1 MGKTLILLL
10 CIAGAVTEPAFAQK
24 KGSGK
29 RNVHSKQFSQNSR
42 IATWTLEQRVSFK
55 LTPTSL
61 LDSYGALL
69 PLGLEYYFDEK
80 FGISFDVALPL
91 YYVLNNARDAP
102 HKKINSDY
110 RLRADIRQ
118 YFGLR
123 EHSRFYFGAESFFR
137 HQTMTL
143 EDSYLHFNNGD
154 CYDYSII
161 NARKSVF
168 GFGVF
173 TGYAR
178 RLSEHFILEGH
189 LGIGARVINMKTD
202 LDIDALIP
210 VKGKTFTVLDPP
222 NGDRVGDRDINIYV
236 PLAIKI
242 AYLF

>member
-1 MGKTLILLL
+1 MYKTFILLL
-10 CIAGAVTEPAFAQK
+10 CFVAGMAPATFAQRK
-24 KGSGK
+24 T
-29 RNVHSKQFSQNSR
+29 RNKHNPGLKSLPKNNK
-42 IATWTLEQRVSFK
+42 AEAWTLEQRVSFK

-80 FGISFDVALPL
+80 FGVSFDVALPL
-91 YYVLNNARDAP
+91 YYVLNNYRDAP

-118 YFGLR
+118 YFALR
-123 EHSRFYFGAESFFR
+123 QNNRFYVGTEAFFR

-143 EDSYLHFNNGD
+143 EDSYLHFINGH
-154 CYDYSII
+154 YYEYSFI

-168 GFGVF
+168 GFGVL
-173 TGYAR
+173 TGCAK
-178 RLSEHFILEGH
+178 RLSERLILEGH
-189 LGIGARVINMKTD
+189 LGIGVRVINMRTD
-202 LDIDALIP
+202 LDIDALVP

-222 NGDRVGDRDINIYV
+222 GGDRVGDRDINIYI